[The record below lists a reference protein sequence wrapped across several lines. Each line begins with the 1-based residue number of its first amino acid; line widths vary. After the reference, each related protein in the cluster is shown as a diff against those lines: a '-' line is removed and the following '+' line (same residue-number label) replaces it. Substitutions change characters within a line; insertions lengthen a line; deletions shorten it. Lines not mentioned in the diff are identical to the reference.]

1 MDDDQTRPRL
11 VSAAELPPPLLTDVG
26 ARALLR
32 IILKAHERAQAT
44 DSGRSVTDDQ
54 AVA

>member
-1 MDDDQTRPRL
+1 MDDDRIRPVL
-11 VSAAELPPPLLTDVG
+11 ASAAELPPPLLTDGG
-26 ARALLR
+26 ARVLLR
-32 IILKAHERAQAT
+32 IIRKAHERGQAT

>member
-1 MDDDQTRPRL
+1 MDDDPTRPAL
-11 VSAAELPPPLLTDVG
+11 VTAAELPPPSLTDG
-26 ARALLR
+26 AARVLLR
-32 IILKAHERAQAT
+32 IIRKAHEREQAT